1 MDKNKRTKL
10 RDGIAMIITGVIA
23 VLMVFGINVPVISDT
38 VIGKVA
44 YVIAFA
50 ISYAVNHYFNHNY
63 SEEAKQS
70 QELLDYLKEA
80 SKINEYVQHVD
91 NFATQTRW
99 LANELCCTVVCCIC
113 VRLGVRVGN
122 WKSNPSQ
129 RKLRNNDF

>member
-23 VLMVFGINVPVISDT
+23 VLMVFGVNVPVISDT

-80 SKINEYVQHVD
+80 KKINEYVQHVD
-91 NFATQTRW
+91 DYVNKQPVEE
-99 LANELCCTVVCCIC
+99 ANTNKEV
-113 VRLGVRVGN
+113 
-122 WKSNPSQ
+122 SNEEKTSEDNEDEEESEA
-129 RKLRNNDF
+129 KG

>member
-80 SKINEYVQHVD
+80 KKINEYVQHVD
-91 NFATQTRW
+91 NYVNKQPVEE
-99 LANELCCTVVCCIC
+99 ANTNEEV
-113 VRLGVRVGN
+113 
-122 WKSNPSQ
+122 SNKEKTSEDNEDEEESEA
-129 RKLRNNDF
+129 KG

>member
-23 VLMVFGINVPVISDT
+23 VLMVFGVNVPVISDT

-80 SKINEYVQHVD
+80 KKINEYVQHVD
-91 NFATQTRW
+91 NYVNKQPVKE
-99 LANELCCTVVCCIC
+99 ANTNEEV
-113 VRLGVRVGN
+113 
-122 WKSNPSQ
+122 SNVEKTNEDNEDEEESEA
-129 RKLRNNDF
+129 KG

>member
-80 SKINEYVQHVD
+80 KKINEYVQHVD
-91 NFATQTRW
+91 NYVNKQPVKE
-99 LANELCCTVVCCIC
+99 ANTNEEV
-113 VRLGVRVGN
+113 
-122 WKSNPSQ
+122 SNVEKTNEDNEDEEESEA
-129 RKLRNNDF
+129 KG

>member
-23 VLMVFGINVPVISDT
+23 VLMVFGVNVPVISDT

-70 QELLDYLKEA
+70 QELLDYLKVA
-80 SKINEYVQHVD
+80 KKINEYVQHVD
-91 NFATQTRW
+91 NYVNKQPVEE
-99 LANELCCTVVCCIC
+99 ANTNKEV
-113 VRLGVRVGN
+113 
-122 WKSNPSQ
+122 SNEEKTSEDNEDEEESEA
-129 RKLRNNDF
+129 KG

>member
-1 MDKNKRTKL
+1 MDKNKRAKL

-23 VLMVFGINVPVISDT
+23 VLMVFGVNVPVISDT

-44 YVIAFA
+44 YVITFA

-80 SKINEYVQHVD
+80 KKINEYVQHVD
-91 NFATQTRW
+91 NY
-99 LANELCCTVVCCIC
+99 ANKQPTLETNTNEEV
-113 VRLGVRVGN
+113 
-122 WKSNPSQ
+122 SNVEKTSEDNEDEEESEA
-129 RKLRNNDF
+129 KG

>member
-23 VLMVFGINVPVISDT
+23 VLMVFGVNVPVISDT
-38 VIGKVA
+38 VIGKVT

-70 QELLDYLKEA
+70 QELLDYLKA
-80 SKINEYVQHVD
+80 AKKINEYVQHVD
-91 NFATQTRW
+91 NY
-99 LANELCCTVVCCIC
+99 ANKQPVIEANTNEEV
-113 VRLGVRVGN
+113 
-122 WKSNPSQ
+122 SNEEKTSEDNEDEEESEA
-129 RKLRNNDF
+129 KG

>member
-23 VLMVFGINVPVISDT
+23 VLMVFGVNVPVISDT

-80 SKINEYVQHVD
+80 KKINEYVQHVD
-91 NFATQTRW
+91 NYVNKQPVEE
-99 LANELCCTVVCCIC
+99 ANTNEEVSSVEKTNEDNEDEEESEAK
-113 VRLGVRVGN
+113 G
-122 WKSNPSQ
+122 
-129 RKLRNNDF
+129 

>member
-23 VLMVFGINVPVISDT
+23 VLMVFGVNVPVISDT

-80 SKINEYVQHVD
+80 KKINEYVQHVD
-91 NFATQTRW
+91 NYVNKQPVIE
-99 LANELCCTVVCCIC
+99 ANPNEEV
-113 VRLGVRVGN
+113 
-122 WKSNPSQ
+122 
-129 RKLRNNDF
+129 NNVEMTSEDNEDEEESEAKG

>member
-23 VLMVFGINVPVISDT
+23 VLMVFGVNVPVISDT

-63 SEEAKQS
+63 SAEAKQS
-70 QELLDYLKEA
+70 QELLDFLKEVK
-80 SKINEYVQHVD
+80 KINEYVQHVD
-91 NFATQTRW
+91 NYVNKQPVEE
-99 LANELCCTVVCCIC
+99 ANTNEEV
-113 VRLGVRVGN
+113 
-122 WKSNPSQ
+122 SNEEKTSEDNEDEEESEA
-129 RKLRNNDF
+129 KG

>member
-1 MDKNKRTKL
+1 MDKNKRAKL

-23 VLMVFGINVPVISDT
+23 VLMVFGVNVPVISDT

-70 QELLDYLKEA
+70 QELMDYLKEA
-80 SKINEYVQHVD
+80 KKINEYVQHVD
-91 NFATQTRW
+91 NYVNKQPVEE
-99 LANELCCTVVCCIC
+99 ANTNEEV
-113 VRLGVRVGN
+113 
-122 WKSNPSQ
+122 SNEEKTSEDNEDEEESEA
-129 RKLRNNDF
+129 KG

>member
-10 RDGIAMIITGVIA
+10 RDGVAMIITGVIA
-23 VLMVFGINVPVISDT
+23 VLMVFGVNVPVISDT

-80 SKINEYVQHVD
+80 KKINEYVQHVD
-91 NFATQTRW
+91 NYVNKQPVEE
-99 LANELCCTVVCCIC
+99 ANTNEEVSSVEKTSEESEDEEESEAK
-113 VRLGVRVGN
+113 G
-122 WKSNPSQ
+122 
-129 RKLRNNDF
+129 

>member
-1 MDKNKRTKL
+1 MDKNKRAKL

-23 VLMVFGINVPVISDT
+23 VLMVFGVNVPVISDT

-80 SKINEYVQHVD
+80 KKINEYVQHVD
-91 NFATQTRW
+91 NYVNKQPVEE
-99 LANELCCTVVCCIC
+99 ANTNEEV
-113 VRLGVRVGN
+113 
-122 WKSNPSQ
+122 SNVEITSEDNEDEEESEA
-129 RKLRNNDF
+129 KG

>member
-23 VLMVFGINVPVISDT
+23 VLMVFGVNVPVISDT
-38 VIGKVA
+38 NIGKIA

-70 QELLDYLKEA
+70 QELLDHLKEA
-80 SKINEYVQHVD
+80 KKINEYVQHVD
-91 NFATQTRW
+91 NYVNKQPV
-99 LANELCCTVVCCIC
+99 LEANTNEEVSSVEKTSEDNEDEEESEAK
-113 VRLGVRVGN
+113 G
-122 WKSNPSQ
+122 
-129 RKLRNNDF
+129 

>member
-23 VLMVFGINVPVISDT
+23 VLMVFGVNVPVISDT

-63 SEEAKQS
+63 SVEAKQS

-80 SKINEYVQHVD
+80 KKINEYVQHVD
-91 NFATQTRW
+91 NYVNKQPVEE
-99 LANELCCTVVCCIC
+99 ANTNEEV
-113 VRLGVRVGN
+113 
-122 WKSNPSQ
+122 SNEEKTSEDNEDEEESEA
-129 RKLRNNDF
+129 KG

>member
-23 VLMVFGINVPVISDT
+23 VLMVFGVNVPVISDT

-80 SKINEYVQHVD
+80 KKINEYVQHVD
-91 NFATQTRW
+91 NY
-99 LANELCCTVVCCIC
+99 ANKQPVEEANTNKEV
-113 VRLGVRVGN
+113 
-122 WKSNPSQ
+122 SNEEKTSEDNEDEEESEA
-129 RKLRNNDF
+129 KG

>member
-23 VLMVFGINVPVISDT
+23 VLMVFGVNVPVISDT

-70 QELLDYLKEA
+70 QELLNYLKEA
-80 SKINEYVQHVD
+80 KKINEYVQHVD
-91 NFATQTRW
+91 NYVNKQPVEETNTNKEVS
-99 LANELCCTVVCCIC
+99 NEEKTSEDNEDEEESEAK
-113 VRLGVRVGN
+113 G
-122 WKSNPSQ
+122 
-129 RKLRNNDF
+129 

>member
-23 VLMVFGINVPVISDT
+23 VLMVFGVNVPVISDT

-80 SKINEYVQHVD
+80 SKVNEYVQHVD
-91 NFATQTRW
+91 NYVNKQPVEE
-99 LANELCCTVVCCIC
+99 ANTNEEV
-113 VRLGVRVGN
+113 
-122 WKSNPSQ
+122 SNVEKTSEDNEDEEESEA
-129 RKLRNNDF
+129 KG

>member
-23 VLMVFGINVPVISDT
+23 VLMVFGVNVPVISDT

-80 SKINEYVQHVD
+80 KKINEYVQHVD
-91 NFATQTRW
+91 NYGNKQPVEE
-99 LANELCCTVVCCIC
+99 ANTKEEV
-113 VRLGVRVGN
+113 
-122 WKSNPSQ
+122 SNEEKTSEDNEDEEESEA
-129 RKLRNNDF
+129 KG

>member
-23 VLMVFGINVPVISDT
+23 VLMVFGVNVPVISDT

-80 SKINEYVQHVD
+80 KKINEYVQHVD
-91 NFATQTRW
+91 NYVNKQPVEE
-99 LANELCCTVVCCIC
+99 ANTNDEV
-113 VRLGVRVGN
+113 
-122 WKSNPSQ
+122 SNEEKTSEDNEDEEESEA
-129 RKLRNNDF
+129 KG

>member
-23 VLMVFGINVPVISDT
+23 VLMVFGVNVPVISDT
-38 VIGKVA
+38 MIGKVA

-80 SKINEYVQHVD
+80 KKINEYVQHVD
-91 NFATQTRW
+91 NY
-99 LANELCCTVVCCIC
+99 ANKQPVEEANTNEEV
-113 VRLGVRVGN
+113 
-122 WKSNPSQ
+122 SNEEKISEDNEDEEESEA
-129 RKLRNNDF
+129 KG

>member
-23 VLMVFGINVPVISDT
+23 VLMVFGVNVPVISDT
-38 VIGKVA
+38 NIGKIA

-70 QELLDYLKEA
+70 QELLDHLKEA
-80 SKINEYVQHVD
+80 KKINEYVQHVD
-91 NFATQTRW
+91 NYVNKQPVEE
-99 LANELCCTVVCCIC
+99 ANTNKEV
-113 VRLGVRVGN
+113 
-122 WKSNPSQ
+122 SNEEKTSEDNEDEEESEA
-129 RKLRNNDF
+129 KG

>member
-23 VLMVFGINVPVISDT
+23 VLMVFGVNVPVISDT

-80 SKINEYVQHVD
+80 KKINEYVQHVD
-91 NFATQTRW
+91 NYVNKQPVEE
-99 LANELCCTVVCCIC
+99 ANTNEEV
-113 VRLGVRVGN
+113 
-122 WKSNPSQ
+122 
-129 RKLRNNDF
+129 NNEEKTSKDNEDEEESEAKG

>member
-23 VLMVFGINVPVISDT
+23 VLMVFGVNVPVISDT

-44 YVIAFA
+44 YAIAFV

-80 SKINEYVQHVD
+80 KKINEYVQHVD
-91 NFATQTRW
+91 NYVNKQPVEE
-99 LANELCCTVVCCIC
+99 ANTNEEV
-113 VRLGVRVGN
+113 
-122 WKSNPSQ
+122 SNEEKTSEDNEDEEESEA
-129 RKLRNNDF
+129 KG

>member
-91 NFATQTRW
+91 NYVNKQPVEE
-99 LANELCCTVVCCIC
+99 ANTNKEV
-113 VRLGVRVGN
+113 
-122 WKSNPSQ
+122 SNEEKTSEDNEDEEESEA
-129 RKLRNNDF
+129 KG

>member
-10 RDGIAMIITGVIA
+10 RDGIAMIITGIIA
-23 VLMVFGINVPVISDT
+23 VLMVFGVNVPVISDT

-63 SEEAKQS
+63 SAEAKQS

-80 SKINEYVQHVD
+80 KKINEYVQHVD
-91 NFATQTRW
+91 NYVNKQPVIE
-99 LANELCCTVVCCIC
+99 ANTNEEVINEEKTSEDNEDEEESEAK
-113 VRLGVRVGN
+113 G
-122 WKSNPSQ
+122 
-129 RKLRNNDF
+129 

>member
-23 VLMVFGINVPVISDT
+23 VLMVFGVNVPVISDT

-63 SEEAKQS
+63 SGEAKQS

-80 SKINEYVQHVD
+80 KKINEYVQHVD
-91 NFATQTRW
+91 NYVNKQPVEE
-99 LANELCCTVVCCIC
+99 ANTNEEV
-113 VRLGVRVGN
+113 
-122 WKSNPSQ
+122 SNEEKTSEDNEDEEESEA
-129 RKLRNNDF
+129 KG

>member
-1 MDKNKRTKL
+1 MDKNKRAKL

-23 VLMVFGINVPVISDT
+23 VLMVFGVNVPVISDT

-80 SKINEYVQHVD
+80 KKINEYVQHVD
-91 NFATQTRW
+91 NYVNKQPVIE
-99 LANELCCTVVCCIC
+99 ANTNEEV
-113 VRLGVRVGN
+113 
-122 WKSNPSQ
+122 SNEEKTSEDNEDEEESEA
-129 RKLRNNDF
+129 KG

>member
-23 VLMVFGINVPVISDT
+23 VLMVFGVNVPVISDT

-63 SEEAKQS
+63 SDEAKQS

-80 SKINEYVQHVD
+80 KKINEYVQHVD
-91 NFATQTRW
+91 NYVNKQPVEE
-99 LANELCCTVVCCIC
+99 ANTNKEV
-113 VRLGVRVGN
+113 
-122 WKSNPSQ
+122 SNEEKTNEDNEDEEESEA
-129 RKLRNNDF
+129 KG

>member
-23 VLMVFGINVPVISDT
+23 VLMVFGVNVPVISDT

-80 SKINEYVQHVD
+80 KKINEYVQHVD
-91 NFATQTRW
+91 NYVNKQPVDE
-99 LANELCCTVVCCIC
+99 ANTNEEV
-113 VRLGVRVGN
+113 
-122 WKSNPSQ
+122 SNEEKTSEDNEDEEESEA
-129 RKLRNNDF
+129 KG

>member
-23 VLMVFGINVPVISDT
+23 VLMVFGVNVPVISDT

-50 ISYAVNHYFNHNY
+50 ISYEVNHYFNHNY

-80 SKINEYVQHVD
+80 KKINEYVQHVD
-91 NFATQTRW
+91 NYVNKQPVEE
-99 LANELCCTVVCCIC
+99 ANTNEEVSSVEKTSEESEDEEESEAK
-113 VRLGVRVGN
+113 G
-122 WKSNPSQ
+122 
-129 RKLRNNDF
+129 

>member
-23 VLMVFGINVPVISDT
+23 VLMVFGVNVPVISDT

-80 SKINEYVQHVD
+80 KKINEYAQHVD
-91 NFATQTRW
+91 NYVNKQPVEE
-99 LANELCCTVVCCIC
+99 ANTNEEV
-113 VRLGVRVGN
+113 
-122 WKSNPSQ
+122 SNEEKTSEDNEDEEESEA
-129 RKLRNNDF
+129 KG

>member
-23 VLMVFGINVPVISDT
+23 VLMVFGVNVPVISDT
-38 VIGKVA
+38 VMGKVA

-80 SKINEYVQHVD
+80 KKINEYVQHVD
-91 NFATQTRW
+91 NYVNKQPVEE
-99 LANELCCTVVCCIC
+99 ANTNEEV
-113 VRLGVRVGN
+113 
-122 WKSNPSQ
+122 SNEEKTSEDNEDEEESEA
-129 RKLRNNDF
+129 KG

>member
-23 VLMVFGINVPVISDT
+23 VLMVFGVNVPVISDT

-80 SKINEYVQHVD
+80 KKINEYVQHVD
-91 NFATQTRW
+91 NYVNKQPVEE
-99 LANELCCTVVCCIC
+99 ANTNEEV
-113 VRLGVRVGN
+113 
-122 WKSNPSQ
+122 SNVEMTSEDNEDEEESEA
-129 RKLRNNDF
+129 KG

>member
-23 VLMVFGINVPVISDT
+23 VLMVFRVNVPVISDT

-50 ISYAVNHYFNHNY
+50 ISYAANHYFNHNY

-80 SKINEYVQHVD
+80 KKINEYVQHVD
-91 NFATQTRW
+91 NYVNKQPVEE
-99 LANELCCTVVCCIC
+99 ANTNEEV
-113 VRLGVRVGN
+113 
-122 WKSNPSQ
+122 SNEEKTSEDNEDEEESEA
-129 RKLRNNDF
+129 KG

>member
-23 VLMVFGINVPVISDT
+23 VLMAFRVNVPVISDT

-80 SKINEYVQHVD
+80 KKINEYVQHVD
-91 NFATQTRW
+91 NYVNKQPVEE
-99 LANELCCTVVCCIC
+99 ANTNKEV
-113 VRLGVRVGN
+113 
-122 WKSNPSQ
+122 SNVEMTSEDNEDEEESEA
-129 RKLRNNDF
+129 KG

>member
-1 MDKNKRTKL
+1 MDKNKRAKL

-38 VIGKVA
+38 VIGKAA

-80 SKINEYVQHVD
+80 KKINEYVQHVD
-91 NFATQTRW
+91 NYVNKQPT
-99 LANELCCTVVCCIC
+99 LEANTNEEV
-113 VRLGVRVGN
+113 
-122 WKSNPSQ
+122 
-129 RKLRNNDF
+129 NNVEKTSEDNEDEEESEAKG

>member
-23 VLMVFGINVPVISDT
+23 VLMVFGVNVPVISDT

-63 SEEAKQS
+63 SGEAKQS

-80 SKINEYVQHVD
+80 KKINEYVQHVD
-91 NFATQTRW
+91 NYVNKQPVEE
-99 LANELCCTVVCCIC
+99 ANTNKEV
-113 VRLGVRVGN
+113 
-122 WKSNPSQ
+122 SNEEKTSEDNEDEEESEA
-129 RKLRNNDF
+129 KG

>member
-10 RDGIAMIITGVIA
+10 RDGIAMIITGVIT

-91 NFATQTRW
+91 NYVNKQPVEE
-99 LANELCCTVVCCIC
+99 ANTNEEV
-113 VRLGVRVGN
+113 
-122 WKSNPSQ
+122 SNEEKTSE
-129 RKLRNNDF
+129 NNEDEEESEAKG

>member
-23 VLMVFGINVPVISDT
+23 VLMVFGVNVPVISDT

-80 SKINEYVQHVD
+80 KKINEYVQHVD
-91 NFATQTRW
+91 NYVNKQPVIE
-99 LANELCCTVVCCIC
+99 ANTNEEV
-113 VRLGVRVGN
+113 
-122 WKSNPSQ
+122 SNEEKTSEDNEDEEESEA
-129 RKLRNNDF
+129 KG